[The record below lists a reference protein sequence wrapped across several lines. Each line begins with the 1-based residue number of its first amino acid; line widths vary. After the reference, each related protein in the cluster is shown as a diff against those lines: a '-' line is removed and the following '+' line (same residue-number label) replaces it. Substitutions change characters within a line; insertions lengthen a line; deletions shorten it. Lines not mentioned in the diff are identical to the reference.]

1 MAEPDTL
8 TITIDGR
15 DCACEKGEFLLDI
28 AKRNRI
34 YIPTLCNHPGL
45 DGMGACRVCIV
56 EVVERGKSKIVV
68 SCIYP
73 IERECEVFTASAT
86 VLEQRRT
93 ILMLLGKLAPNSE
106 RIRAFC
112 RQYGAPALPRLANK
126 PDGDRCILCG
136 LCVQACSELGTGA
149 IAAVNRGIAKE
160 IATPYHE
167 SSKACIGCA
176 SCAEVCPTNAIPVTQ
191 DAQTRT
197 IWGRT
202 FSLTHCISCGTVI
215 DTEEV
220 LQDVT
225 RKTGRESDILCDICR
240 KRAIADTFAA
250 TYSR

>member
-28 AKRNRI
+28 ATRNSI

-45 DGMGACRVCIV
+45 EGLGACRVCIV
-56 EVVERGKSKIVV
+56 EVVERGKGKIVV

-73 IERECEVFTASAT
+73 VERECEVFTANDK

-106 RIRAFC
+106 RIRAISKH
-112 RQYGAPALPRLANK
+112 YKAPALPRLENK

-136 LCVQACSELGTGA
+136 RCVQACNKLGTGA

-167 SSKACIGCA
+167 PSKACIGCA
-176 SCAEVCPTNAIPVTQ
+176 SCAEVCPTDAIPVTQ

-202 FSLTHCISCGTVI
+202 FVLAHCSSCGADLNTQ
-215 DTEEV
+215 EV
-220 LQDVT
+220 LQDVA
-225 RKTGRESDILCDICR
+225 RKTGQEPDMLCDACR
-240 KRAIADTFAA
+240 KRTIADTFAA

>member
-1 MAEPDTL
+1 MI
-8 TITIDGR
+8 ITIDGK

-28 AKRNRI
+28 AKRNNI

-45 DGMGACRVCIV
+45 DGLGACRVCIV
-56 EVVERGKSKIVV
+56 EVVERGRGKIVV

-73 IERECEVFTASAT
+73 VERECEVFTASDT

-106 RIRAFC
+106 RIRAIC
-112 RQYGAPALPRLANK
+112 KHYKVPALPRLANK

-136 LCVQACSELGTGA
+136 LCVQACNELGTGA

-167 SSKACIGCA
+167 PSKACIGCA
-176 SCAEVCPTNAIPVTQ
+176 SCAEVCPTDAIPLTQ

-197 IWGRT
+197 IWGHT
-202 FSLTHCISCGTVI
+202 FTLVHCTSCGAEI
-215 DTEEV
+215 DTQEM
-220 LQDVT
+220 LHDVA
-225 RKTGRESDILCDICR
+225 RKTGREPDILCDACR
-240 KRAIADTFAA
+240 KHAIADTFAA